1 MIKKNNIRKN
11 KKKVQSLLEKQTEID
26 MSCSMTLGLPH
37 ALSSEYYLPIA
48 QNHAQSI
55 NKDNNGEL
63 RRKEAWK
70 QINEVIPKCEWY
82 LGCNEKPTKI
92 VSHEVERFYG
102 KKHLEACYCT
112 THAKAT
118 VKRLKEGDQRLA
130 VKFDF
135 EPIEVRDI

>member
-1 MIKKNNIRKN
+1 M
-11 KKKVQSLLEKQTEID
+11 
-26 MSCSMTLGLPH
+26 
-37 ALSSEYYLPIA
+37 
-48 QNHAQSI
+48 NHAQSI
-55 NKDNNGEL
+55 KKDSKGKL

-70 QINEVIPKCEWY
+70 ETNEVIQKCEWY

-102 KKHLEACYCT
+102 KKHIEACYCT
-112 THAKAT
+112 AHAELQ
-118 VKRLKEGDQRLA
+118 VKQLKKGDQRLE